1 MEKVL
6 VQVRVPAINETYDMF
21 IPQTMLAYEVLELM
35 KKVINNLTK
44 GRFEVK
50 ETGILCFADS
60 GSIVNINLS
69 VTELGIHNGS
79 KLMLI

>member
-6 VQVRVPAINETYDMF
+6 IQLQVPAIHETYDMF
-21 IPQTMLAYEVLELM
+21 IPRNMLAYEVLGLI
-35 KKVINNLTK
+35 KKVINHMTK
-44 GRFEVK
+44 GRYEAD
-50 ETGILCFADS
+50 ESGILCFADT

-69 VTELGIHNGS
+69 VAELGIENGS